1 MMRKWVSS
9 PAYRLAVEL
18 LIAERKAAGLTQRE
32 VEGRLGKTHH
42 GYLAKIEGIERQANI
57 IDVIAIARAIG
68 ANEKEFFE
76 RLLLRLP
83 TKLDV

>member
-32 VEGRLGKTHH
+32 VESRLGKTHH

>member
-18 LIAERKAAGLTQRE
+18 LIEERKAAGLTQRE
-32 VEGRLGKTHH
+32 VERRLGKEHH
-42 GYLAKIEGIERQANI
+42 GYLAKIEGIERQANV

-68 ANEKEFFE
+68 ADERAFFE
-76 RLLLRLP
+76 RLFSRLP
-83 TKLDV
+83 EKLDV